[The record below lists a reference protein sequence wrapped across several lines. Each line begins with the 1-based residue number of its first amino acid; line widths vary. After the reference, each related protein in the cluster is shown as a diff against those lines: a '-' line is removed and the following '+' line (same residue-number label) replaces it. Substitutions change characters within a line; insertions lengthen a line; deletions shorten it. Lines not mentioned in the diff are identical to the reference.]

1 MNIFEQVA
9 NKRQEIENAVRQ
21 NVSMSFKENLGSVS
35 TVQKAE
41 DAEFQK
47 AYQTLF
53 GNEFGGGN

>member
-35 TVQKAE
+35 AVQKAE

-53 GNEFGGGN
+53 GNELGGN